1 MQRVFF
7 IYKICCF
14 DPEITDEYIGLT
26 VNFNKTIHDNK
37 YRVNDENC
45 TSYDSKLNQIIRANG
60 GWDNWLK
67 FPIEIIVT
75 DDVATARK
83 RQTELMHIN
92 NTSLNMKNSFTSLED
107 VKLKNRETIQCYCGG
122 HYSRAGQSRHFKT
135 ATHILND
142 PVFTKHRMENLLHYY
157 FLEKEALTNPSLV
170 TPYLALCWKL
180 RDERKKVNK
189 LF

>member
-26 VNFNKTIHDNK
+26 VNFNKTIYDNK

-45 TSYDSKLNQIIRANG
+45 TSYDSKLFQTIRANG

-67 FPIEIIVT
+67 FPIEIMVT
-75 DDVATARK
+75 DDVVTARK

-92 NTSLNMKNSFTSLED
+92 NTSLNMKNSYTSLED
-107 VKLKNRETIQCYCGG
+107 VKLKNSETIQCYCGG
-122 HYSRAGQSRHFKT
+122 HYSRIGQSRHFKT

-142 PVFTKHRMENLLHYY
+142 PVYTKHRRENLFHYQ
-157 FLEKEALTNPSLV
+157 LIDTMALRDPSLV
-170 TPYLALCWKL
+170 TPYIALCWKL
-180 RDERKKVNK
+180 RDDRLK
-189 LF
+189 LKSK